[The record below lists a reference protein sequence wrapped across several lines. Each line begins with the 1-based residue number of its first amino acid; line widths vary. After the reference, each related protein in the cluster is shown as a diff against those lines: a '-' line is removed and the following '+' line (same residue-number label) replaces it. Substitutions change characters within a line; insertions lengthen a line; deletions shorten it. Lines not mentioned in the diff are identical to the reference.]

1 MKKQDFQQ
9 LKNKATAELQK
20 NLKTYQEKLRDLK
33 FDLAIGRVKN
43 IGEIKNVKKAIA
55 KILTII
61 NSNPVRNA

>member
-20 NLKTYQEKLRDLK
+20 DLKTYQEKLRNLK
-33 FDLAIGRVKN
+33 FDLAVGKVKN

-55 KILTII
+55 KILTVI
-61 NSNPVRNA
+61 NSN

>member
-20 NLKTYQEKLRDLK
+20 DLKTYQEKLRDLK
-33 FDLAIGRVKN
+33 FDLAVGKVKN

-55 KILTII
+55 KILTVI
-61 NSNPVRNA
+61 NSN

>member
-20 NLKTYQEKLRDLK
+20 DLKTYQEKLRDLK
-33 FDLAIGRVKN
+33 FDLAVGKVKN

-61 NSNPVRNA
+61 NSNKD

>member
-1 MKKQDFQQ
+1 MKRNDFQQ

-20 NLKTYQEKLRDLK
+20 DLKTYQEKLRNLK
-33 FDLAIGRVKN
+33 FDLAVGKVKN

-61 NSNPVRNA
+61 NSNKD

>member
-20 NLKTYQEKLRDLK
+20 DLKTYQEKLRDLK
-33 FDLAIGRVKN
+33 FDLAAGKIKN

-61 NSNPVRNA
+61 NSNKD